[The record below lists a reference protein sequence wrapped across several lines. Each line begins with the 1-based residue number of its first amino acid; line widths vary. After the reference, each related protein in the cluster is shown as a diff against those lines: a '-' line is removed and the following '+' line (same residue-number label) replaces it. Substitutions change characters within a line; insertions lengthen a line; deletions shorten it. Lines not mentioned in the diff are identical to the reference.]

1 MRYFYPLIFAALLT
15 ILVPPQPVW
24 ADVDDLKG
32 KGPPDR
38 SLYSGMSWKLL
49 LSKANRMY
57 EIANLDKAAEYARQ
71 LTIMEPNIPGGWRI
85 AGLVKSDRREY
96 EAAEVDLSKCIGLS
110 EKYFGKDVGSLQY
123 DYESLGY
130 VYKRLNR
137 LDEAIEAYKKAV
149 AIDTAKGYFIDQLV
163 RSCQWKYAHKY
174 ANLDQ
179 KIFVESDFRE
189 EYQLSELAEEQLII
203 REFRHT
209 DGGRWAMEEQKIS
222 IMGDKRVDHVTLFCE
237 RDDAKIK
244 IKFHISYGPDNS
256 KRLEEITDRYR
267 AALKDKDPDIR
278 IFAAS
283 QLKLLSKSWIST
295 LAKDTDPWVRL
306 STLHFLQENRPE
318 MKQLKDFLIDPDPL
332 VSRLAVAIAKSISS
346 SRSVGNSEEE

>member
-1 MRYFYPLIFAALLT
+1 MRQLLIIVITLGV
-15 ILVPPQPVW
+15 LVPLQPVW
-24 ADVDDLKG
+24 ADVDNLEG
-32 KGPPDR
+32 KGPPDKSR
-38 SLYSGMSWKLL
+38 YSGMSWKII
-49 LSKANRMY
+49 LSKANQMY
-57 EIANLDKAAEYARQ
+57 EIANLDKAAEYAAQ

-85 AGLVKSDRREY
+85 AGLVRSDRREY
-96 EAAEVDLSKCIGLS
+96 EAAAADLEKCIRLS
-110 EKYFGKDVGSLQY
+110 ETYFGKDVKSLQY

-137 LDEAIEAYKKAV
+137 LDEAIKSYKKAV
-149 AIDTAKGYFIDQLV
+149 AIDPTKGYFIDQLV

-189 EYQLSELAEEQLII
+189 DYQISELAEEKLII

-222 IMGDKRVDHVTLFCE
+222 IMGDKRVDHVILSCE
-237 RDDAKIK
+237 RDDATQK
-244 IKFHISYGPDNS
+244 IKFHISYGSDNS

-267 AALKDKDPDIR
+267 AALRDKDPDIR

-283 QLKLLSKSWIST
+283 QLKLLNTKWITT
-295 LAKDTDPWVRL
+295 LSQDPDSWVRL
-306 STLHFLQENRPE
+306 SALRFLQENKPE
-318 MKQLKDFLIDPDPL
+318 MKLLQDFLIDSDPL
-332 VSRLAVAIAKSISS
+332 VSRLAVAIAKSISKRQS
-346 SRSVGNSEEE
+346 AVGGEE